1 MDADGNNPALNA
13 QPINLKIENV
23 KIPDFHG
30 IPSKDSTMAQS
41 LIQRINNLSAAIN
54 WDMSVAYHQFTIA
67 LKSKAQKWLEW
78 QSLCTKGAVETW
90 EWIKP
95 RFRKEFATKSE
106 DANILDQLAH
116 LKMKHDEDILD
127 LYSQVFDI
135 RCILRSTKTREAMFP
150 TTNGQGLYTEEQ
162 VRALLKK
169 SDSIYGDHVHMQLF
183 KHALPVDIKLAIN
196 LKNPTT
202 SEEAHNIA
210 SMQYQT
216 MQSKKQIL
224 EVM

>member
-78 QSLCTKGAVETW
+78 QSLCTKGAFETW

-127 LYSQVFDI
+127 LYSQIFDI
-135 RCILRSTKTREAMFP
+135 RCILRATKMWEATFP
-150 TTNGQGLYTEEQ
+150 NPNGQGLYT
-162 VRALLKK
+162 
-169 SDSIYGDHVHMQLF
+169 
-183 KHALPVDIKLAIN
+183 
-196 LKNPTT
+196 
-202 SEEAHNIA
+202 
-210 SMQYQT
+210 
-216 MQSKKQIL
+216 
-224 EVM
+224 

>member
-1 MDADGNNPALNA
+1 MAILGCQRRCQNVGMD
-13 QPINLKIENV
+13 
-23 KIPDFHG
+23 
-30 IPSKDSTMAQS
+30 
-41 LIQRINNLSAAIN
+41 R
-54 WDMSVAYHQFTIA
+54 
-67 LKSKAQKWLEW
+67 
-78 QSLCTKGAVETW
+78 
-90 EWIKP
+90 P
-95 RFRKEFATKSE
+95 RFRNEFATKS
-106 DANILDQLAH
+106 DNANNLDQLAH

-150 TTNGQGLYTEEQ
+150 TTNCQGLYTEEL